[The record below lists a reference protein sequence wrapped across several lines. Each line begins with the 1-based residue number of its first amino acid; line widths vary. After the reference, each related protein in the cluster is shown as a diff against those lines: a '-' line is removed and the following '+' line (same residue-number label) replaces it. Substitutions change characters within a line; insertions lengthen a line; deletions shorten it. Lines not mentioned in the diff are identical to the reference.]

1 MQKIT
6 TKKVLQFLEGNIKM
20 LGDKFNLLKNHEK
33 EQVLWRLELCK
44 NDCVVEGKCKYC
56 GCSVPGKLYVKK
68 SCNEG
73 IIFPD
78 MMDEW
83 EWQEWK
89 RINNIDIKNE
99 NNS

>member
-20 LGDKFNLLKNHEK
+20 LGDKFNLLRNHEK

-44 NDCVVEGKCKYC
+44 NDCVLEGKCKYC

-73 IIFPD
+73 VRFPD

-89 RINNIDIKNE
+89 RINNIDIKK
-99 NNS
+99 

>member
-44 NDCVVEGKCKYC
+44 NDCVLEGKCKWC

-73 IIFPD
+73 VRFPD
-78 MMDEW
+78 IMDEW

-89 RINNIDIKNE
+89 KINNIEVSKG
-99 NNS
+99 

>member
-78 MMDEW
+78 IMDDW

-89 RINNIDIKNE
+89 RINNIDIKK
-99 NNS
+99 